1 MKNSSKINETFTMEE
16 FHKQEAE
23 HVSDVRIL
31 AVSILILVLI
41 VACIFIYCVRHYQRI
56 SVKVRARID
65 EGGLD
70 LVAVCLVP
78 ILMFFWMVVG
88 WVMEVAFGIGR
99 MFRWY

>member
-1 MKNSSKINETFTMEE
+1 MDE

-23 HVSDVRIL
+23 RAYDARIL
-31 AVSILILVLI
+31 AISILSLIVI
-41 VACIFIYCVRHYQRI
+41 VACIIIYCVSHYRRI
-56 SVKVRARID
+56 SVQIRARVD

-78 ILMFFWMVVG
+78 ILVCFWMIVG
-88 WVMEVAFGIGR
+88 WFMEVAFGIGR